1 MLLNLKINNFALIKE
16 SDIMFTKG
24 LNILSGETGAGKSII
39 FEALSVALGERA
51 SKSMIKTGTDHSVI
65 EAVFSLTDELKTLL
79 NEKGLISDI
88 DEETVIIRRDIYLD
102 YPTVSRINGFSATL
116 ADLKEISA
124 YLCDIYGQ
132 YEHQLLLDKDNYLSI
147 INKATRIDF
156 SDEYDKL
163 ENELRQIFNE
173 IRELNKSLKNFLEK
187 SSNLDSE
194 IDYIEFQINEIN
206 DINPVSGEMDE
217 IKDELKKLQNQELIQ
232 ETLSNVD
239 NNLRGSDEQFD
250 NNDVLAKLGESINS
264 LEKISSYISDVDGL
278 IERMKTSMY
287 ELEDISSVIAGY
299 IGTDYDESRIEELS
313 LRLSRLQML
322 EKKYSTDID
331 GVLKKKAELEED
343 LNDLKYLDER
353 IQEIKDSIKVKEQQY
368 NDLALKI
375 SSLRKSAAEKLESN
389 LSDELHELDM
399 QNSVFKVEFSTS
411 KPSEKGIDDVEFLA
425 KTNKG
430 SSFKPIREIIS
441 GGEMSRFMLAFK
453 NVLSDANNYKTF
465 VFDEID
471 AGLSGKVANTVGKRL
486 EKLAEKRQVLIISHL
501 PQIIS
506 KADSHYKITK
516 KDIDDETVS
525 YIKKLNENERVEE
538 IARLLSGDSIT
549 SETLKNAK
557 LLLDEKR

>member
-79 NEKGLISDI
+79 DEKGLISDI

-163 ENELRQIFNE
+163 ENELRQVFNE

-411 KPSEKGIDDVEFLA
+411 KPSESGIDDVEFLA

>member
-79 NEKGLISDI
+79 DEKGLISDI

-163 ENELRQIFNE
+163 ENELRQVFNE

-239 NNLRGSDEQFD
+239 NNLRGSDEQFE

-389 LSDELHELDM
+389 LSDELYELDM
-399 QNSVFKVEFSTS
+399 QNSVFKVQFSVS
-411 KPSEKGIDDVEFLA
+411 KPTEKGIDDVEFLA

>member
-79 NEKGLISDI
+79 DEKRLISDI

-163 ENELRQIFNE
+163 ENELRQVFNE

-239 NNLRGSDEQFD
+239 NNLRGSDEQFE

-264 LEKISSYISDVDGL
+264 LERISSYISDVDGL

-411 KPSEKGIDDVEFLA
+411 KPSESGVDEVEFLA

>member
-79 NEKGLISDI
+79 DEKGLISDI

-239 NNLRGSDEQFD
+239 NNLRGSDEQFE

-264 LEKISSYISDVDGL
+264 LERISSYISDVDGL

-399 QNSVFKVEFSTS
+399 QNSVFKVQFSVS
-411 KPSEKGIDDVEFLA
+411 KPTEKGIDEVEFLA

>member
-79 NEKGLISDI
+79 EEKGLISDI

-147 INKATRIDF
+147 INKATRIEYN
-156 SDEYDKL
+156 DEYDKL
-163 ENELRQIFNE
+163 EDELKDIFIE
-173 IRELNKSLKNFLEK
+173 IKDLTNSLKNFLEK

-194 IDYIEFQINEIN
+194 IDFLEFQINEIN
-206 DINPVSGEMDE
+206 EINPVPGEMDE

-232 ETLSNVD
+232 ETLSSVD
-239 NNLRGSDEQFD
+239 NNLRGSDEQFE
-250 NNDVLAKLGESINS
+250 NNDVLAKLGESINN
-264 LEKISSYISDVDGL
+264 LERISNYMSDVDGL

-287 ELEDISSVIAGY
+287 ELEDISSVISSY

-313 LRLSRLQML
+313 LRLSKLQML
-322 EKKYSTDID
+322 EKKYATDID
-331 GVLKKKAELEED
+331 GVLYKKEKLELE

-353 IQEIKDSIKVKEQQY
+353 IQEVRDKIKLKEDEY
-368 NDLALKI
+368 NVVANKI
-375 SSLRKSAAEKLESN
+375 SNLRKNAAEKLEKN

-399 QNSVFKVEFSTS
+399 QNSVFKVEFSVS
-411 KPSEKGIDDVEFLA
+411 KPTEKGIDDVEFLA

-516 KDIDDETVS
+516 KDIGDETVS
-525 YIKKLNENERVEE
+525 SIKKLNENERVEE
-538 IARLLSGDSIT
+538 IARLLSGDTIT

>member
-65 EAVFSLTDELKTLL
+65 EAVFSLTDELKSLL
-79 NEKGLISDI
+79 SEKGLISDI

-147 INKATRIDF
+147 INKATRIEYN
-156 SDEYDKL
+156 DEYDKL
-163 ENELRQIFNE
+163 ESELKDIFIE
-173 IRELNKSLKNFLEK
+173 IKDLTNSLKNFLEK

-194 IDYIEFQINEIN
+194 IDFLEFQINEIN
-206 DINPVSGEMDE
+206 EINPVPGEMDE

-232 ETLSNVD
+232 ETLSSVD
-239 NNLRGSDEQFD
+239 NNLRGSDEQFE
-250 NNDVLAKLGESINS
+250 NNDVLAKLGESINN
-264 LEKISSYISDVDGL
+264 LEKISNYMSDVDGL

-287 ELEDISSVIAGY
+287 ELEDISSVISSY

-313 LRLSRLQML
+313 LRLSKLQML
-322 EKKYSTDID
+322 EKKYATDID
-331 GVLKKKAELEED
+331 GVLYKKEKLELE

-353 IQEIKDSIKVKEQQY
+353 IQEVRDKIKLKEDEY
-368 NDLALKI
+368 NVVANKI
-375 SSLRKSAAEKLESN
+375 SNLRKNAAEKLEKN

-399 QNSVFKVEFSTS
+399 QNSVFKVEFSVS
-411 KPSEKGIDDVEFLA
+411 KPTEKGIDDVEFLA

-516 KDIDDETVS
+516 KDIGDETVS
-525 YIKKLNENERVEE
+525 SIKKLNENERVEE
-538 IARLLSGDSIT
+538 IARLLSGDTIT

>member
-79 NEKGLISDI
+79 DEKGLISDI

-163 ENELRQIFNE
+163 ENELRQVFNE

-239 NNLRGSDEQFD
+239 NNLRGSDEQFN

-399 QNSVFKVEFSTS
+399 QNSVFKVQFSVS
-411 KPSEKGIDDVEFLA
+411 KPTEKGIDDVEFLA

>member
-65 EAVFSLTDELKTLL
+65 EAVFSLTDELKKTL
-79 NEKGLISDI
+79 NDKGLISDI

-156 SDEYDKL
+156 SDEYDKF
-163 ENELRQIFNE
+163 ENDLRKVFNE

-206 DINPVSGEMDE
+206 DINPVTGEMDE

-232 ETLSNVD
+232 ETLSIVD
-239 NNLRGSDEQFD
+239 NNLRGSDEQFE
-250 NNDVLAKLGESINS
+250 NNDVLAKLGESINN
-264 LEKISSYISDVDGL
+264 LEKIADYLPDVQSL
-278 IERMKTSMY
+278 IERLKTSMY
-287 ELEDISSVIAGY
+287 DIEDISSVISNY
-299 IGTDYDESRIEELS
+299 KGTDYDESRIEELS
-313 LRLSRLQML
+313 LRLSKLQML

-331 GVLKKKAELEED
+331 GVLKKKTELEED

-353 IQEIKDSIKVKEQQY
+353 IQEIKDSIKFKEQQY

-389 LSDELHELDM
+389 LSDELQELDM

-411 KPSEKGIDDVEFLA
+411 KPSESGIDEVEFLA

-525 YIKKLNENERVEE
+525 FIKKLNEDERVEE
-538 IARLLSGDSIT
+538 IARLLSGETIT

>member
-65 EAVFSLTDELKTLL
+65 EAVFSLTDELKSLL
-79 NEKGLISDI
+79 SEKGLISDI

-147 INKATRIDF
+147 INKATRIEYN
-156 SDEYDKL
+156 DEYDKL
-163 ENELRQIFNE
+163 EDELKDIFIE
-173 IRELNKSLKNFLEK
+173 IKDLTNSLKSFLEK
-187 SSNLDSE
+187 SNNLDSE
-194 IDYIEFQINEIN
+194 IDFLEFQINEIN
-206 DINPVSGEMDE
+206 EINPVSGEMDE

-232 ETLSNVD
+232 ETLSSVD
-239 NNLRGSDEQFD
+239 NNLRGSDEQFE
-250 NNDVLAKLGESINS
+250 NNDVLSKLGESINN
-264 LEKISSYISDVDGL
+264 LEKISNYMSDVDGL

-287 ELEDISSVIAGY
+287 ELEDISSVISSY

-313 LRLSRLQML
+313 LRLSKLQML
-322 EKKYSTDID
+322 EKKYATDID
-331 GVLKKKAELEED
+331 GVLYKKEKLELE

-353 IQEIKDSIKVKEQQY
+353 IQEVRDKIKLKEDEY
-368 NDLALKI
+368 NVVANKI
-375 SSLRKSAAEKLESN
+375 SNLRKNAAEKLEKN

-399 QNSVFKVEFSTS
+399 QNSVFKVEFSVS
-411 KPSEKGIDDVEFLA
+411 KPTEKGIDDVEFLA

-516 KDIDDETVS
+516 KDIGDETVS
-525 YIKKLNENERVEE
+525 SIKKLNDNERVEE
-538 IARLLSGDSIT
+538 IARLLSGDTIT

>member
-65 EAVFSLTDELKTLL
+65 EAVFSLTDELKSLL
-79 NEKGLISDI
+79 SEKGLISDI

-147 INKATRIDF
+147 INKATRIEYN
-156 SDEYDKL
+156 DEYDKL
-163 ENELRQIFNE
+163 ESELKDIFIE
-173 IRELNKSLKNFLEK
+173 IKDLTSSLKNFLEK

-194 IDYIEFQINEIN
+194 IDFLEFQINEIN
-206 DINPVSGEMDE
+206 EINPVPGEMDE

-232 ETLSNVD
+232 ETLSSVD
-239 NNLRGSDEQFD
+239 NNLRGSDEQFE
-250 NNDVLAKLGESINS
+250 NNDVLAKLGESINN
-264 LEKISSYISDVDGL
+264 LERISNYMSDVDGL

-287 ELEDISSVIAGY
+287 ELEDISSVISSY

-313 LRLSRLQML
+313 LRLSKLQML
-322 EKKYSTDID
+322 EKKYATDID
-331 GVLKKKAELEED
+331 GVLYKKEKLELE

-353 IQEIKDSIKVKEQQY
+353 IQEVRDKIKLKEDEY
-368 NDLALKI
+368 NVVANKI
-375 SSLRKSAAEKLESN
+375 SNLRKNAAEKLEKN

-399 QNSVFKVEFSTS
+399 QNSVFKVEFSIS
-411 KPSEKGIDDVEFLA
+411 KPTEKGIDDVEFLA

-516 KDIDDETVS
+516 KDIGDETVS
-525 YIKKLNENERVEE
+525 SIKKLNENERVEE
-538 IARLLSGDSIT
+538 IARLLSGDTIT

>member
-79 NEKGLISDI
+79 DEKGLISDI

-163 ENELRQIFNE
+163 ENELRQVFNE

-239 NNLRGSDEQFD
+239 NNLRGSDEQFE

-411 KPSEKGIDDVEFLA
+411 KPSESGIDEVEFLA

>member
-65 EAVFSLTDELKTLL
+65 EAVFSLTDELKSLL
-79 NEKGLISDI
+79 SEKGLISDI

-147 INKATRIDF
+147 INKGTRIEYN
-156 SDEYDKL
+156 DEYDKL
-163 ENELRQIFNE
+163 EDELKDIFIE
-173 IRELNKSLKNFLEK
+173 IKDLTNSLKSFLEK

-194 IDYIEFQINEIN
+194 IDFLEFQINEIN
-206 DINPVSGEMDE
+206 EIKPVSGEMDE

-232 ETLSNVD
+232 ETLSSVD
-239 NNLRGSDEQFD
+239 NNLRGSDEQFE
-250 NNDVLAKLGESINS
+250 NNDVLAKLGESINN
-264 LEKISSYISDVDGL
+264 LEKISNYMSDVDGL

-287 ELEDISSVIAGY
+287 ELEDISSVISSY

-313 LRLSRLQML
+313 LRLSKLQML
-322 EKKYSTDID
+322 EKKYATDID
-331 GVLKKKAELEED
+331 GVLYKKEKLELE

-353 IQEIKDSIKVKEQQY
+353 IQEVRDKIKLKEDEY
-368 NDLALKI
+368 NVVANKI
-375 SSLRKSAAEKLESN
+375 SNLRKNAAEKLEKN

-399 QNSVFKVEFSTS
+399 QNSVFKVEFSVS
-411 KPSEKGIDDVEFLA
+411 KPTEKGIDDVEFLA

-516 KDIDDETVS
+516 KDIGDETVS
-525 YIKKLNENERVEE
+525 SIKKLNENERVEE
-538 IARLLSGDSIT
+538 IARLLSGDTIT

>member
-79 NEKGLISDI
+79 EEKGLISDI

-147 INKATRIDF
+147 INKATRIEYN
-156 SDEYDKL
+156 DEYDKL
-163 ENELRQIFNE
+163 EDELKDIFIE
-173 IRELNKSLKNFLEK
+173 IKDLTNSLKNFLEK

-194 IDYIEFQINEIN
+194 IDFLEFQINEIN
-206 DINPVSGEMDE
+206 EINPVPGEMDE

-232 ETLSNVD
+232 ETLSSVD
-239 NNLRGSDEQFD
+239 NNLRGSDEQFE
-250 NNDVLAKLGESINS
+250 NNDVLAKLGESINN
-264 LEKISSYISDVDGL
+264 LEKISNYMSDVDGL

-287 ELEDISSVIAGY
+287 ELEDISSVISSY

-313 LRLSRLQML
+313 LRLSKLQML
-322 EKKYSTDID
+322 EKKYATDID
-331 GVLKKKAELEED
+331 GVLYKKEKLELE

-353 IQEIKDSIKVKEQQY
+353 IQEVRDKIKLKEDEY
-368 NDLALKI
+368 NVVANKI
-375 SSLRKSAAEKLESN
+375 SNLRKNAAEKLEKN

-399 QNSVFKVEFSTS
+399 QNSVFKVEFSVS
-411 KPSEKGIDDVEFLA
+411 KPTEKGIDDVEFLA

-516 KDIDDETVS
+516 KDIGDETVS
-525 YIKKLNENERVEE
+525 SIKKLNENERVEE
-538 IARLLSGDSIT
+538 IARLLSGDTIT

>member
-79 NEKGLISDI
+79 EEKGLISDI

-132 YEHQLLLDKDNYLSI
+132 YEHQFLLDKDNYLSI
-147 INKATRIDF
+147 INKATRIEYN
-156 SDEYDKL
+156 DEYDKL
-163 ENELRQIFNE
+163 EDELKDIFIDIKDLTN
-173 IRELNKSLKNFLEK
+173 SLKNFLEK

-194 IDYIEFQINEIN
+194 IDFLEFQINEIN
-206 DINPVSGEMDE
+206 EINPVPGEMDE

-232 ETLSNVD
+232 ETLSSVD
-239 NNLRGSDEQFD
+239 NNLRGSDEQFE
-250 NNDVLAKLGESINS
+250 NNDVLAKLGESINN
-264 LEKISSYISDVDGL
+264 LEKISNYMSDVDGL

-287 ELEDISSVIAGY
+287 ELEDISSVISSY

-313 LRLSRLQML
+313 LRLSKLQML
-322 EKKYSTDID
+322 EKKYATDID
-331 GVLKKKAELEED
+331 GVLYKKEKLELE

-353 IQEIKDSIKVKEQQY
+353 IQEVRDKIKLKEDEY
-368 NDLALKI
+368 NVVANKI
-375 SSLRKSAAEKLESN
+375 SNLRKNAAEKLEKN

-399 QNSVFKVEFSTS
+399 QNSVFKVEFSVS
-411 KPSEKGIDDVEFLA
+411 KPTEKGIDDVEFLA

-516 KDIDDETVS
+516 KDIGDETVS
-525 YIKKLNENERVEE
+525 SIKKLNENERVEE
-538 IARLLSGDSIT
+538 IARLLSGDTIT

>member
-79 NEKGLISDI
+79 DEKGLISDI

-156 SDEYDKL
+156 SDEYDKF
-163 ENELRQIFNE
+163 ENELRQVFNE

-239 NNLRGSDEQFD
+239 NNLRGSDEQFE

-264 LEKISSYISDVDGL
+264 LERISSYISDVDGL

-399 QNSVFKVEFSTS
+399 QNSVFKVQFSVS
-411 KPSEKGIDDVEFLA
+411 KPTEKGIDEVEFLA

>member
-79 NEKGLISDI
+79 DEKGLISDI

-163 ENELRQIFNE
+163 ENELRQVFNE

-287 ELEDISSVIAGY
+287 ELEDISSVIEGY

-399 QNSVFKVEFSTS
+399 QNSVFKVQFSVS
-411 KPSEKGIDDVEFLA
+411 KPTEKGIDDVEFLA

>member
-65 EAVFSLTDELKTLL
+65 EAVFSLTDELKSLL
-79 NEKGLISDI
+79 SEKGLISDI

-147 INKATRIDF
+147 INKATRIEYN
-156 SDEYDKL
+156 DEYDKL
-163 ENELRQIFNE
+163 ESELKDIFIE
-173 IRELNKSLKNFLEK
+173 IKELTSSLKNFLEK

-194 IDYIEFQINEIN
+194 IDFLEFQINEIN
-206 DINPVSGEMDE
+206 EINPVPGEMDE

-232 ETLSNVD
+232 ETLSSVD
-239 NNLRGSDEQFD
+239 NNLRGSDEQFE
-250 NNDVLAKLGESINS
+250 NNDVLAKLGESINN
-264 LEKISSYISDVDGL
+264 LERISNYMSDVDGL

-287 ELEDISSVIAGY
+287 ELEDISSVISSY

-313 LRLSRLQML
+313 LRLSKLQML
-322 EKKYSTDID
+322 EKKYATDID
-331 GVLKKKAELEED
+331 GVLYKKEKLELE

-353 IQEIKDSIKVKEQQY
+353 IQEVRDKIKLKEDEY
-368 NDLALKI
+368 NVVANKI
-375 SSLRKSAAEKLESN
+375 SNLRKNAAEKLEKN

-399 QNSVFKVEFSTS
+399 QNSVFKVEFSIS
-411 KPSEKGIDDVEFLA
+411 KPTEKGIDDVEFLA

-516 KDIDDETVS
+516 KDIGDETVS
-525 YIKKLNENERVEE
+525 SIKKLNENERVEE
-538 IARLLSGDSIT
+538 IARLLSGDTIT

>member
-65 EAVFSLTDELKTLL
+65 EAVFSLTDELKSLL
-79 NEKGLISDI
+79 SEKGLISDI

-147 INKATRIDF
+147 INKATRIEYN
-156 SDEYDKL
+156 DEYDKL
-163 ENELRQIFNE
+163 EDELKDIFIE
-173 IRELNKSLKNFLEK
+173 IKDLTSSLKNFLEK

-194 IDYIEFQINEIN
+194 IDFLEFQINEIN
-206 DINPVSGEMDE
+206 EINPVSGEMDE

-232 ETLSNVD
+232 ETLSSVD
-239 NNLRGSDEQFD
+239 NNLRGSDEQFE
-250 NNDVLAKLGESINS
+250 NNDVLAKLGESINN
-264 LEKISSYISDVDGL
+264 LEKISNYMSDVDGL

-287 ELEDISSVIAGY
+287 ELEDISSVISSY

-313 LRLSRLQML
+313 LRLSKLQML
-322 EKKYSTDID
+322 EKKYATDID
-331 GVLKKKAELEED
+331 GVLYKKEKLELE

-353 IQEIKDSIKVKEQQY
+353 IQEVRDKIKLKEDEY
-368 NDLALKI
+368 NVVANKI
-375 SSLRKSAAEKLESN
+375 SNLRKNAAEKLEKN

-399 QNSVFKVEFSTS
+399 QNSVFKVEFSVS
-411 KPSEKGIDDVEFLA
+411 KPTEKGIDDVEFLA

-516 KDIDDETVS
+516 KDIGDETVS
-525 YIKKLNENERVEE
+525 SIKKLNENERVEE
-538 IARLLSGDSIT
+538 IARLLSGDTIT

>member
-79 NEKGLISDI
+79 DEKGLISDI

-399 QNSVFKVEFSTS
+399 QNSVFKVQFSVS
-411 KPSEKGIDDVEFLA
+411 KPTEKGIDDVEFLA

>member
-65 EAVFSLTDELKTLL
+65 EAVFSLTDELKSLL
-79 NEKGLISDI
+79 SEKGLISDI

-147 INKATRIDF
+147 INKATRIEYN
-156 SDEYDKL
+156 DEYDKL
-163 ENELRQIFNE
+163 EDELKDIFIE
-173 IRELNKSLKNFLEK
+173 IKDLTNSLKNFLEK

-194 IDYIEFQINEIN
+194 IDFLEFQINEIN
-206 DINPVSGEMDE
+206 EINPVPGEMDE

-232 ETLSNVD
+232 ETLSSVD
-239 NNLRGSDEQFD
+239 NNLRGSDEQFE
-250 NNDVLAKLGESINS
+250 NNDVLAKLGESINN
-264 LEKISSYISDVDGL
+264 LEKISNYMSDVDGL

-287 ELEDISSVIAGY
+287 ELEDISSVISSY

-313 LRLSRLQML
+313 LRLSKLQML
-322 EKKYSTDID
+322 EKKYATDID
-331 GVLKKKAELEED
+331 GVLYKKEKLELE

-353 IQEIKDSIKVKEQQY
+353 IQEVRDKIKLKEDEY
-368 NDLALKI
+368 NVVANKI
-375 SSLRKSAAEKLESN
+375 SNLRKNAAEKLEKN

-399 QNSVFKVEFSTS
+399 QNSVFKVEFSIS
-411 KPSEKGIDDVEFLA
+411 KPTEKGIDDVEFLA

-516 KDIDDETVS
+516 KDIGDETVS
-525 YIKKLNENERVEE
+525 SIKKLNENERVEE
-538 IARLLSGDSIT
+538 IARLLSGDTIT

>member
-65 EAVFSLTDELKTLL
+65 EAVFSLTDELKSLL
-79 NEKGLISDI
+79 SEKGLISDI

-147 INKATRIDF
+147 INKATRIEYN
-156 SDEYDKL
+156 DEYDKL
-163 ENELRQIFNE
+163 EDELKDIFIE
-173 IRELNKSLKNFLEK
+173 IKDLTSSLKNFLEK

-194 IDYIEFQINEIN
+194 IDFLEFQINEIN
-206 DINPVSGEMDE
+206 EINPVPGEMDE

-232 ETLSNVD
+232 ETLSSVD
-239 NNLRGSDEQFD
+239 NNLRGSDEQFE
-250 NNDVLAKLGESINS
+250 NNDVLAKLGESINN
-264 LEKISSYISDVDGL
+264 LEKISNYMSDVDGL

-287 ELEDISSVIAGY
+287 ELEDISSVISSY

-313 LRLSRLQML
+313 LRLSKLQML
-322 EKKYSTDID
+322 EKKYTTDID
-331 GVLKKKAELEED
+331 GVLYKKEKLELE

-353 IQEIKDSIKVKEQQY
+353 IQAVRDKIKLKEDEY
-368 NDLALKI
+368 NVVANKI
-375 SSLRKSAAEKLESN
+375 SNLRKNAAEKLEKN

-399 QNSVFKVEFSTS
+399 QNSVFKVEFSVS
-411 KPSEKGIDDVEFLA
+411 KPTEKGIDDVEFLA

-516 KDIDDETVS
+516 KDIGDETVS
-525 YIKKLNENERVEE
+525 SIKKLNENERVEE
-538 IARLLSGDSIT
+538 IARLLSGDTIT

>member
-79 NEKGLISDI
+79 DEKGLISDI

-163 ENELRQIFNE
+163 ENELRQVFNE

-375 SSLRKSAAEKLESN
+375 SGLRKSAAEKLESN
-389 LSDELHELDM
+389 LSDEFHELDM

-411 KPSEKGIDDVEFLA
+411 KPSESGIDEVEFLA

>member
-79 NEKGLISDI
+79 DEKGLISDI

-163 ENELRQIFNE
+163 ENELRQVFNE

-239 NNLRGSDEQFD
+239 NNLRGSDEQFE

-264 LEKISSYISDVDGL
+264 LERISSYISDVDGL

-375 SSLRKSAAEKLESN
+375 SGLRKSAAEKLESN

-411 KPSEKGIDDVEFLA
+411 KPSESGIDEVEFLA

>member
-79 NEKGLISDI
+79 DEKGLISDI

-156 SDEYDKL
+156 SDEYDKF
-163 ENELRQIFNE
+163 ENELRQVFNE

-239 NNLRGSDEQFD
+239 NNLRGSDEQFE

-264 LEKISSYISDVDGL
+264 LERISSYISDVDGL

-411 KPSEKGIDDVEFLA
+411 KPSESGIDEVEFLA

>member
-79 NEKGLISDI
+79 DEKGLISDI

-163 ENELRQIFNE
+163 ENELRQVFNE

-375 SSLRKSAAEKLESN
+375 SNLRKSAAEKLESN

-411 KPSEKGIDDVEFLA
+411 KPSESGIDEVEFLA

>member
-79 NEKGLISDI
+79 DEKGLISDI

-163 ENELRQIFNE
+163 ENELRQVFNE

-287 ELEDISSVIAGY
+287 ELEDISSVIVGY

-375 SSLRKSAAEKLESN
+375 SGLRKSAAEKLESN

-411 KPSEKGIDDVEFLA
+411 KPSESGIDEVEFLA

>member
-65 EAVFSLTDELKTLL
+65 EAVFSLTDELKSLL
-79 NEKGLISDI
+79 SEKGLISDI

-147 INKATRIDF
+147 INKATRIEYN
-156 SDEYDKL
+156 DEYDKL
-163 ENELRQIFNE
+163 EDELKDIFIE
-173 IRELNKSLKNFLEK
+173 IKDLTSSLKNFLEK

-194 IDYIEFQINEIN
+194 IDFLEFQINEIN
-206 DINPVSGEMDE
+206 EINPVPGEMDE
-217 IKDELKKLQNQELIQ
+217 IKDELKKLQNLELIQ
-232 ETLSNVD
+232 ETLSSVD
-239 NNLRGSDEQFD
+239 NNLRGSDEQFE
-250 NNDVLAKLGESINS
+250 NNDVLAKLGESINN
-264 LEKISSYISDVDGL
+264 LEKISNYMSDVDGL

-287 ELEDISSVIAGY
+287 ELEDISSVISSY

-313 LRLSRLQML
+313 LRLSKLQML
-322 EKKYSTDID
+322 EKKYATDID
-331 GVLKKKAELEED
+331 GVLYKKEKLELE

-353 IQEIKDSIKVKEQQY
+353 IQEVRDKIKLKEDEY
-368 NDLALKI
+368 NVVANKI
-375 SSLRKSAAEKLESN
+375 SNLRKNAAEKLEKN

-399 QNSVFKVEFSTS
+399 QNSVFKVEFSVS
-411 KPSEKGIDDVEFLA
+411 KPTEKGIDDVEFLA

-516 KDIDDETVS
+516 KDIGDETVS
-525 YIKKLNENERVEE
+525 SIKKLNENERVEE
-538 IARLLSGDSIT
+538 IARLLSGDTIT

>member
-79 NEKGLISDI
+79 DEKGLISDI

-163 ENELRQIFNE
+163 ENELRQVFNE

-353 IQEIKDSIKVKEQQY
+353 IQEIKDRIKVKEQQY

-399 QNSVFKVEFSTS
+399 QNSVFKVQFSVS
-411 KPSEKGIDDVEFLA
+411 KPTEKGIDDVEFLA

>member
-79 NEKGLISDI
+79 DEKGLISDI

-163 ENELRQIFNE
+163 ENELRQVFNE

-331 GVLKKKAELEED
+331 GVLKKKAVLEED

-399 QNSVFKVEFSTS
+399 QNSVFKVQFSVS
-411 KPSEKGIDDVEFLA
+411 KPTEKGIDDVEFLA

-453 NVLSDANNYKTF
+453 NVLSDVNNYKTF

>member
-65 EAVFSLTDELKTLL
+65 EAVCSLTDELKTLL
-79 NEKGLISDI
+79 DEKGLISDI

-163 ENELRQIFNE
+163 ENELRQVFNE

-239 NNLRGSDEQFD
+239 NNLRGSDEQFE

-399 QNSVFKVEFSTS
+399 QNSVFKVQFSVS
-411 KPSEKGIDDVEFLA
+411 KPSESGIDEVEFLA

>member
-65 EAVFSLTDELKTLL
+65 EAVFSLTDEFKTLL
-79 NEKGLISDI
+79 DEKGLISDI

-163 ENELRQIFNE
+163 ENELRQVFNE

-375 SSLRKSAAEKLESN
+375 SGLRKSAAEKLESN

-411 KPSEKGIDDVEFLA
+411 KPSESGIDEVEFLA

>member
-65 EAVFSLTDELKTLL
+65 EAVFSLTDELKSLL
-79 NEKGLISDI
+79 SEKGLISDI

-147 INKATRIDF
+147 INKATRIEYN
-156 SDEYDKL
+156 DEYDKL
-163 ENELRQIFNE
+163 ESELKDIFIDIKDLTN
-173 IRELNKSLKNFLEK
+173 SLKNFLEK

-194 IDYIEFQINEIN
+194 IDFLEFQINEIN
-206 DINPVSGEMDE
+206 EINPVPGEMDE

-232 ETLSNVD
+232 ETLSSVD
-239 NNLRGSDEQFD
+239 NNLRGSDEQFE
-250 NNDVLAKLGESINS
+250 NNDVLAKLGESINN
-264 LEKISSYISDVDGL
+264 LEKISNYMSDVDGL

-287 ELEDISSVIAGY
+287 ELEDISSVISSY

-313 LRLSRLQML
+313 LRLSKLQML
-322 EKKYSTDID
+322 EKKYATDID
-331 GVLKKKAELEED
+331 GVLYKKEKLELE

-353 IQEIKDSIKVKEQQY
+353 IQEVRDKIKLKEDEY
-368 NDLALKI
+368 NVVANKI
-375 SSLRKSAAEKLESN
+375 SNLRKNAAEKLEKN

-399 QNSVFKVEFSTS
+399 QNSVFKVEFSVS
-411 KPSEKGIDDVEFLA
+411 KPTEKGIDDVEFLA

-516 KDIDDETVS
+516 KDIGDETVS
-525 YIKKLNENERVEE
+525 SIKKLNENERVEE
-538 IARLLSGDSIT
+538 IARLLSGDTIT

>member
-79 NEKGLISDI
+79 DEKGLISDI

-132 YEHQLLLDKDNYLSI
+132 YEHQLLLDKGNYLSI

-163 ENELRQIFNE
+163 ENELRQVFNE

-239 NNLRGSDEQFD
+239 NNLRGSDEQFE

-264 LEKISSYISDVDGL
+264 LERISSYISDVDGL

-353 IQEIKDSIKVKEQQY
+353 IKEIKDSIKVKEQQY

-411 KPSEKGIDDVEFLA
+411 KPSESGIDEVEFLA

>member
-79 NEKGLISDI
+79 DEKGLISDI

-156 SDEYDKL
+156 SDEYDKF
-163 ENELRQIFNE
+163 ENELRQVFNE

-239 NNLRGSDEQFD
+239 NNLRGSDEQFE

-264 LEKISSYISDVDGL
+264 LERISSYISDVDGL

-375 SSLRKSAAEKLESN
+375 SGLRKSAAEKLESN

-411 KPSEKGIDDVEFLA
+411 KPSESGIDEVEFLA

>member
-65 EAVFSLTDELKTLL
+65 EAVFSLTDELKSLL
-79 NEKGLISDI
+79 SEKGLISDI

-147 INKATRIDF
+147 INKATRIEYN
-156 SDEYDKL
+156 DEYDKL
-163 ENELRQIFNE
+163 EGDIKDIFIE
-173 IRELNKSLKNFLEK
+173 IKDLTSSLKNFLEK

-194 IDYIEFQINEIN
+194 IDFLEFQINEIN
-206 DINPVSGEMDE
+206 EINPVPGEMDE

-232 ETLSNVD
+232 ETLSSVD
-239 NNLRGSDEQFD
+239 NNLRGSDEQFE
-250 NNDVLAKLGESINS
+250 NNDVLAKLGESINN
-264 LEKISSYISDVDGL
+264 LERISNYMSDVDGL

-287 ELEDISSVIAGY
+287 ELEDISSVISSY

-313 LRLSRLQML
+313 LRLSKLQML
-322 EKKYSTDID
+322 EKKYATDID
-331 GVLKKKAELEED
+331 GVLYKKEKLELE

-353 IQEIKDSIKVKEQQY
+353 IQEVRDKIKLKEDEY
-368 NDLALKI
+368 NVVANKI
-375 SSLRKSAAEKLESN
+375 SNLRKNAAEKLEKN

-399 QNSVFKVEFSTS
+399 QNSVFKVEFSVS
-411 KPSEKGIDDVEFLA
+411 KPTEKGIDDVEFLA

-516 KDIDDETVS
+516 KDIGDETVS
-525 YIKKLNENERVEE
+525 SIKKLNENERVEE
-538 IARLLSGDSIT
+538 IARLLSGDTIT

>member
-79 NEKGLISDI
+79 DEKGLISDI
-88 DEETVIIRRDIYLD
+88 DEETVIVRRDIYLD

-163 ENELRQIFNE
+163 ENELRQVFNE

-353 IQEIKDSIKVKEQQY
+353 IQEIKDSIKDKEQEY

-399 QNSVFKVEFSTS
+399 QNSVFKVQFSVS
-411 KPSEKGIDDVEFLA
+411 KPTEKGIDDVEFLA

>member
-79 NEKGLISDI
+79 EEKGLISDI

-147 INKATRIDF
+147 INKATRIEYN
-156 SDEYDKL
+156 DEYDKL
-163 ENELRQIFNE
+163 EDELKDIFIDIKDLTN
-173 IRELNKSLKNFLEK
+173 SLKNFLEK

-194 IDYIEFQINEIN
+194 IDFLEFQINEIN
-206 DINPVSGEMDE
+206 EINPVPGEMDE

-232 ETLSNVD
+232 ETLSSVD
-239 NNLRGSDEQFD
+239 NNLRGSDEQFE
-250 NNDVLAKLGESINS
+250 NNDVLAKLGESINN
-264 LEKISSYISDVDGL
+264 LEKISNYMSDVDGL

-287 ELEDISSVIAGY
+287 ELEDISSVISSY

-313 LRLSRLQML
+313 LRLSKLQML
-322 EKKYSTDID
+322 EKKYATDID
-331 GVLKKKAELEED
+331 GVLYKKEKLELE

-353 IQEIKDSIKVKEQQY
+353 IQEVRDKIKLKEDEY
-368 NDLALKI
+368 NVVANKI
-375 SSLRKSAAEKLESN
+375 SNLRKNAAEKLEKN

-399 QNSVFKVEFSTS
+399 QNSVFKVEFSVS
-411 KPSEKGIDDVEFLA
+411 KPTEKGIDDVEFLA

-516 KDIDDETVS
+516 KDIGDETVS
-525 YIKKLNENERVEE
+525 SIKKLNENERVEE
-538 IARLLSGDSIT
+538 IARLLSGDTIT

>member
-65 EAVFSLTDELKTLL
+65 EAVFSLTDELKSLL
-79 NEKGLISDI
+79 SEKGLISDI

-147 INKATRIDF
+147 INKATRIEYN
-156 SDEYDKL
+156 DEYDKL
-163 ENELRQIFNE
+163 ESELKDIFIE
-173 IRELNKSLKNFLEK
+173 IKDLTNSLKNFLEK

-194 IDYIEFQINEIN
+194 IDFLEFQINEIN
-206 DINPVSGEMDE
+206 EINPVPGEMDE

-232 ETLSNVD
+232 ETLSSVD
-239 NNLRGSDEQFD
+239 NNLRGSDEQFE
-250 NNDVLAKLGESINS
+250 NNDVLAKLGESINN
-264 LEKISSYISDVDGL
+264 LERISNYMSDVDGL

-287 ELEDISSVIAGY
+287 ELEDISSVISSY

-313 LRLSRLQML
+313 LRLSKLQML
-322 EKKYSTDID
+322 EKKYATDID
-331 GVLKKKAELEED
+331 GVLYKKEKLELE

-353 IQEIKDSIKVKEQQY
+353 IQEVRDKIKLKEDEY
-368 NDLALKI
+368 NVVANKI
-375 SSLRKSAAEKLESN
+375 SNLRKNAAEKLEKN

-399 QNSVFKVEFSTS
+399 QNSVFKVEFSVS
-411 KPSEKGIDDVEFLA
+411 KPTEKGIDDVEFLA

-516 KDIDDETVS
+516 KDIGDETVS
-525 YIKKLNENERVEE
+525 SIKKLNENERVEE
-538 IARLLSGDSIT
+538 IARLLSGDAIT

>member
-79 NEKGLISDI
+79 DEKGLISDI

-163 ENELRQIFNE
+163 ENELRQVFNE

-232 ETLSNVD
+232 ETFSNVD
-239 NNLRGSDEQFD
+239 NNLRGSDEQFE

-375 SSLRKSAAEKLESN
+375 SGLRKSAAEKLESN

-399 QNSVFKVEFSTS
+399 QNSVFKVQFSVS
-411 KPSEKGIDDVEFLA
+411 KPTEKGIDDVEFLA

>member
-79 NEKGLISDI
+79 DEKGLISDI

-163 ENELRQIFNE
+163 ENELRQVFNE

-239 NNLRGSDEQFD
+239 NNLRGSDEQFE